1 MQPGRQATSPP
12 GCKKLGT
19 VRHFY
24 ERPQVISLEIA
35 ESVCVHTGETIIIRL
50 RDHYHQQTVDSLE
63 VQQGCRSRGA
73 RQGSCRGSNFT
84 SPRRRSNPCTS
95 VRRGKRDEGAESLTS
110 LRFKGMCRWVAAAS
124 CLAHTAPATQDRDRS
139 AGPSSPGRRRSRLCG
154 GRRRAGTD
162 HTAIDASARLFRRH
176 GQRWACGTQ
185 EPRPDAAA
193 ASIAGSYQGWRA
205 IAPPTAPGG
214 DHGRHQAWRWTARL
228 PGVACA
234 RPSSVPRWAG
244 ARRRGLRGARG
255 ADGGRRGVN
264 GAKFKTRRYLLSARR
279 DLMAVRREGD
289 DSRLRQPSASHHR
302 RPQTISP
309 KPRNCPELRESVCY
323 HACENPRRRKEH
335 LLCGE
340 SCRRIGQNAARGR
353 SGEVIMRKLIL
364 VLVAGLIT
372 TAVERSQGRP
382 SPSSRH
388 PCAGS

>member
-1 MQPGRQATSPP
+1 
-12 GCKKLGT
+12 
-19 VRHFY
+19 
-24 ERPQVISLEIA
+24 
-35 ESVCVHTGETIIIRL
+35 
-50 RDHYHQQTVDSLE
+50 
-63 VQQGCRSRGA
+63 
-73 RQGSCRGSNFT
+73 
-84 SPRRRSNPCTS
+84 
-95 VRRGKRDEGAESLTS
+95 
-110 LRFKGMCRWVAAAS
+110 MCRWVAAAS

-139 AGPSSPGRRRSRLCG
+139 AGPSSPGRRRSRLRG

-205 IAPPTAPGG
+205 IAPLRPLAATTAAIRLGG
-214 DHGRHQAWRWTARL
+214 GL
-228 PGVACA
+228 PGCQGSLGA

-309 KPRNCPELRESVCY
+309 KPRNCPGTAGVGLLPCVRESTS
-323 HACENPRRRKEH
+323 AERTPPLRRIMPTNRAKRRK
-335 LLCGE
+335 GE
-340 SCRRIGQNAARGR
+340 IGRSNYAKAHPSARGR
-353 SGEVIMRKLIL
+353 LDHDG
-364 VLVAGLIT
+364 G
-372 TAVERSQGRP
+372 ERSQGRP